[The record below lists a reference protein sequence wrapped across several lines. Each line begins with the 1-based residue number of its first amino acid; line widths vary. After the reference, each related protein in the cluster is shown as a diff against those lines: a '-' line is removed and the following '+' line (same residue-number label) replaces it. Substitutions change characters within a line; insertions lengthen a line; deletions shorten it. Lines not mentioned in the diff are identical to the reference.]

1 MFFSIIYGMSS
12 FPLTF
17 IFFRGV
23 GQPPTREY
31 LKWEAPSTQD
41 INAYQN
47 QDIVGIAE
55 NQIRTPKKQLVGE
68 GAPGHCRVVHPVR
81 DTDCSTLI

>member
-1 MFFSIIYGMSS
+1 M
-12 FPLTF
+12 TF

-47 QDIVGIAE
+47 QDMIVGIAE
-55 NQIRTPKKQLVGE
+55 NQIQTPKKQLVGE
-68 GAPGHCRVVHPVR
+68 GALVIAGSFIQLEILNVQHLFNPRSSVQNK
-81 DTDCSTLI
+81 